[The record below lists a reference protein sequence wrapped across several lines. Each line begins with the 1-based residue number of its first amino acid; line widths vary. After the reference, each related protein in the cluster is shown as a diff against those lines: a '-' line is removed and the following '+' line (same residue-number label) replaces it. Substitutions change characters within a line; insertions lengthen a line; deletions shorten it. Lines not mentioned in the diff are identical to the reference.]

1 MDNFTTL
8 ANSILK
14 ENILI
19 QEQSNDLMVS
29 VQSGRSFGDFLRS
42 LTGKTVKDVLD
53 SASYSRLY
61 AGNKFGM
68 TSAANDESNPEVLLS
83 NFLTKLGNFVNK
95 DVMKHRPRI
104 AETEEFK
111 KKHNYDEYLEQEKER
126 IQLFKDLIRAEEGP
140 EKDALRRKKNAF
152 RNTSEYAE
160 AMRLQNKKEDAA
172 VEKFHNTP
180 IEQGELVNDGSQE
193 FKDLEKMY
201 NQIQSMRSGNV
212 EIEDQESG
220 IRSLDGFFSDE
231 EAYIE
236 DQEVDM
242 NTVEKGLM
250 SLAATASSGAKGIA
264 GKILG
269 TKAQAAKASL
279 DKRAKAVAKAIPA
292 YDAVTK
298 KLEQGYK
305 ELLKTANQ

>member
-1 MDNFTTL
+1 MDKFTKL

-14 ENILI
+14 ENVLL
-19 QEQSNDLMVS
+19 QEENNDLMVGL
-29 VQSGRSFGDFLRS
+29 QSGRSFGDFLRS

-83 NFLTKLGNFVNK
+83 KFLTKLGNFVNR

-111 KKHNYDEYLEQEKER
+111 KKYGYNEYLEQEKER
-126 IQLFKDLIRAEEGP
+126 RQLFIDLIKAKEGP

-201 NQIQSMRSGNV
+201 NQIQSMRKGV
-212 EIEDQESG
+212 KIEDAE
-220 IRSLDGFFSDE
+220 GFL
-231 EAYIE
+231 AP
-236 DQEVDM
+236 DQQQAIDIAQ
-242 NTVEKGLM
+242 K
-250 SLAATASSGAKGIA
+250 LAT
-264 GKILG
+264 
-269 TKAQAAKASL
+269 
-279 DKRAKAVAKAIPA
+279 DP
-292 YDAVTK
+292 K
-298 KLEQGYK
+298 KQKMFGPDPQK
-305 ELLKTANQ
+305 ELNKAYGQKMIEIANKIKSIKIT

>member
-1 MDNFTTL
+1 MDKFTTL
-8 ANSILK
+8 ANNILK

-19 QEQSNDLMVS
+19 QEENNDLTVGLQSN
-29 VQSGRSFGDFLRS
+29 RSFGNFLRS
-42 LTGKTVKDVLD
+42 LTGKTIKDVLD
-53 SASYSRLY
+53 YASYSRLY

-83 NFLTKLGNFVNK
+83 KFLTKLGNFVNR

-111 KKHNYDEYLEQEKER
+111 KKYGYNEYLEQEKER
-126 IQLFKDLIRAEEGP
+126 RQLFIDLIKAKEGP

-180 IEQGELVNDGSQE
+180 IKQGELVNDGSQE

-201 NQIQSMRSGNV
+201 KQIQSMRKGV
-212 EIEDQESG
+212 KIEDQE
-220 IRSLDGFFSDE
+220 GFLTP
-231 EAYIE
+231 
-236 DQEVDM
+236 DQQQAVDIAQ
-242 NTVEKGLM
+242 K
-250 SLAATASSGAKGIA
+250 LAT
-264 GKILG
+264 
-269 TKAQAAKASL
+269 
-279 DKRAKAVAKAIPA
+279 DP
-292 YDAVTK
+292 K
-298 KLEQGYK
+298 KQKMFGPDPQK
-305 ELLKTANQ
+305 ELNKAYGQKMIEIANKIKSIKI

>member
-1 MDNFTTL
+1 MDKFTKL

-14 ENILI
+14 ENVLL
-19 QEQSNDLMVS
+19 QEESNDLMAGL
-29 VQSGRSFGDFLRS
+29 QSGRSFGDFLRS

-83 NFLTKLGNFVNK
+83 KFLTKLGNFVNR

-111 KKHNYDEYLEQEKER
+111 KKYGYNEYLEQEKER
-126 IQLFKDLIRAEEGP
+126 RQLFIDLIKAKEGP
-140 EKDALRRKKNAF
+140 EKDALRQKKNAF

-193 FKDLEKMY
+193 YKDLEKMY
-201 NQIQSMRSGNV
+201 NQIQIMRGSA
-212 EIEDQESG
+212 EIEDQEQPAEPF
-220 IRSLDGFFSDE
+220 LTK
-231 EAYIE
+231 
-236 DQEVDM
+236 DQEQAIR
-242 NTVEKGLM
+242 TAQT
-250 SLAATASSGAKGIA
+250 LANDPRRRSFQKDPQKEIDKAYGDVMKKIA
-264 GKILG
+264 NK
-269 TKAQAAKASL
+269 
-279 DKRAKAVAKAIPA
+279 
-292 YDAVTK
+292 
-298 KLEQGYK
+298 
-305 ELLKTANQ
+305 LKTIKI